1 MTKKVTK
8 KSVSLSRPP
17 VVTVLGHVD
26 HGKTTLLDF
35 IRKTNVAGR
44 EFGGITQHIGAYQ
57 ITTSPNNKITFID
70 TPGHEAFGEMRSRG
84 AEVADVVVLVV
95 AANDGVMPQT
105 IESIQYIKNA
115 NLPCVVAINKID
127 MPDVNL
133 EKIKK
138 QLIKAGLTLEEY
150 GGETPMIPLSAKTG
164 QGVDKLIEMI
174 LLLAELHPP
183 TVKDQNIFEAVVI
196 ETTLSRNRGIVA
208 TIIVRNGSLHVG
220 DTVVC
225 ENQEFRVR
233 AFNDWQGKSLSQIGS
248 GDPTELLGWQ
258 KIPTVGSRLYDKKQ
272 ASLEK
277 QPARTITHEEKA
289 TALTSPSPQD
299 LETEKVKLIIKADT
313 QGTLEAIMHGLG
325 SDAEIILRGVGQI
338 TESDVLL
345 AKTTKAIIIGFHL
358 QVPDQVTKL
367 ASSEKVFLKSYN
379 IIYEMFDEIADVIE
393 ALKKGN
399 LVTVFGEAQVIAV
412 FNIKNEI
419 IAGLKVVSGRIA
431 RGDQIKVVRNN
442 TEIGRAKIKSL
453 RHQKEDI
460 TKAEQG
466 KEAGA
471 ILSQKIEILTGDSII
486 AIG

>member
-1 MTKKVTK
+1 
-8 KSVSLSRPP
+8 
-17 VVTVLGHVD
+17 
-26 HGKTTLLDF
+26 
-35 IRKTNVAGR
+35 
-44 EFGGITQHIGAYQ
+44 
-57 ITTSPNNKITFID
+57 
-70 TPGHEAFGEMRSRG
+70 
-84 AEVADVVVLVV
+84 
-95 AANDGVMPQT
+95 
-105 IESIQYIKNA
+105 
-115 NLPCVVAINKID
+115 
-127 MPDVNL
+127 
-133 EKIKK
+133 
-138 QLIKAGLTLEEY
+138 
-150 GGETPMIPLSAKTG
+150 
-164 QGVDKLIEMI
+164 
-174 LLLAELHPP
+174 
-183 TVKDQNIFEAVVI
+183 
-196 ETTLSRNRGIVA
+196 
-208 TIIVRNGSLHVG
+208 
-220 DTVVC
+220 
-225 ENQEFRVR
+225 
-233 AFNDWQGKSLSQIGS
+233 
-248 GDPTELLGWQ
+248 
-258 KIPTVGSRLYDKKQ
+258 
-272 ASLEK
+272 
-277 QPARTITHEEKA
+277 
-289 TALTSPSPQD
+289 
-299 LETEKVKLIIKADT
+299 
-313 QGTLEAIMHGLG
+313 MHGLG